1 MASDNKINTVQEI
14 SLAEKEIPY
23 KTLRIVSKIASAKY
37 KMIVFEKTKE
47 TLKVAMVSPDSIDA
61 LNALHFIGSKFGLK
75 LEISKISE
83 AVFKEAFEGY
93 DKPDVV
99 IDKAVKDYEKQEK
112 KIAKE
117 RKKDSKE
124 KKLDLKNLG
133 SAPVTKIVDVIL
145 THAIV
150 GGASDIHIE
159 PQEKSLRV
167 RYRLDGDLYET
178 FTLSRDI
185 APAIVSRIK
194 IMSNLKIDEK
204 RRPQDGRLK
213 AKGGETIVDVRVSTL
228 PTAEGEKVVMRIL
241 EKESGLD
248 KFERLGLAGRNLAVL
263 EQGIK
268 EPYGTILVTGPTGS
282 GKSTTIFTALKKLN
296 KIGVNIVTLEDPIE
310 YKIPGVSHSQIR
322 PDIGFTFASGLRS
335 ILRQDPDIIMVG
347 EIRDSETAE
356 LVTHAALTGHL
367 VLSTLHTNDALGA
380 IPRLVDM
387 GVESFLV
394 SSSLRAVVAQRLVR
408 KVCKHCRE
416 QVEPTDKMKRYIL
429 NSLKLVSE
437 KEKKERI
444 PDFDPNNI
452 KVWKGKGCSKCN
464 NTGTKGRVAII
475 EVVEC
480 GAEMRKIIDDNL
492 TAAALKKEF
501 IRQGAT
507 LMREDGVIKALQGET
522 SIEFVE
528 EATSEGNEGEK
539 QMVVDDGSD
548 KTIEAEQEI
557 LVEDSPVSEPSIQ
570 KDIGQK

>member
-1 MASDNKINTVQEI
+1 
-14 SLAEKEIPY
+14 
-23 KTLRIVSKIASAKY
+23 
-37 KMIVFEKTKE
+37 
-47 TLKVAMVSPDSIDA
+47 MVDPDSIDA
-61 LNALHFIGSKFGLK
+61 MNALHFIGNKLGLK
-75 LEISKISE
+75 PEIYKISE
-83 AVFKEAFEGY
+83 GDFKEAFKGY

-99 IDKAVKDYEKQEK
+99 IDKAVLDYRKQEK

-117 RKKDSKE
+117 REKDSKE
-124 KKLDLKNLG
+124 SKLDLKNLG
-133 SAPVTKIVDVIL
+133 SAPVTKIVNVIL

-159 PQEKSLRV
+159 PQEKSLRI

-178 FTLSRDI
+178 FTLSKEI

-213 AKGGETIVDVRVSTL
+213 AKNEKTMVDVRVSTL

-248 KFERLGLAGRNLAVL
+248 KFEKLGLAGRNLDVL
-263 EQGIK
+263 EKGIK

-310 YKIPGVSHSQIR
+310 YKIGGVSHSQIR

-347 EIRDSETAE
+347 EIRDGETAE

-394 SSSLRAVVAQRLVR
+394 SSSLRVVVAQRLVR
-408 KVCKHCRE
+408 KICEHCRE
-416 QVEPTDKMKRYIL
+416 QAEPTDKVKRYIL
-429 NSLKLVSE
+429 NSLKLISE

-452 KVWKGKGCSKCN
+452 KVWKGKGCPKCN
-464 NTGTKGRVAII
+464 NTGNKGRVAIV

-480 GAEMRKIIDDNL
+480 GTEMRKIIDDNL
-492 TAAALKKEF
+492 TVAALKKEF
-501 IRQGAT
+501 VRQGAT
-507 LMREDGVIKALQGET
+507 LMREDGVIKALQGKT

-528 EATSEGNEGEK
+528 EATSEGEEDEGKK
-539 QMVVDDGSD
+539 QMIVENKITG
-548 KTIEAEQEI
+548 KEQVI
-557 LVEDSPVSEPSIQ
+557 LP
-570 KDIGQK
+570 